1 VYWVW
6 MLIVSLIAGII
17 FGPLARLVLPGK
29 QNISLVW
36 TILGGGIGAFIGG
49 LIAKAF
55 GVKDT
60 PGLDWTQYLIQIIC
74 AVIVVAV
81 IAGYQSRSKTSA

>member
-1 VYWVW
+1 MGYWIW
-6 MLIVSLIAGII
+6 MIIVSLLAGVI

-29 QNISLVW
+29 QNISLGW

-49 LIAKAF
+49 LIAYFA

-60 PGLDWTQYLIQIIC
+60 SGPDWIQYLIQIVC
-74 AVIVVAV
+74 AVIVIAV
-81 IAGYQSRSKTSA
+81 IAARKPRTA

>member
-1 VYWVW
+1 MYWVW

-17 FGPLARLVLPGK
+17 FGPLGRLIAPGK
-29 QNISLVW
+29 QNISIGW

-49 LIAKAF
+49 LIAKLL

-60 PGLDWTQYLIQIIC
+60 DGPDWIQYLIQAIAA
-74 AVIVVAV
+74 AVVVTL
-81 IAGYQSRSKTSA
+81 IAGYQSRNKAKA